1 MFVCSH
7 ISDGILN
14 SLFPW
19 KSAQNRFSSILVVK
33 KIWKWGIVGNLI
45 LNNFIICN
53 IWPKYVFTCQE
64 IKEILGKCPKLSKN
78 VQFYCRYL
86 FFNFAFFSVFFWIP
100 ITFRNFLVTLS
111 SQFFDFLSYIAGKC
125 IFVSQ
130 MPTNSEKNPK
140 NVHFYCRYL
149 FFNFAFFSVF
159 FGFQLPLETFWWAYR
174 AIFSIFCPIWQKNSF
189 FFVSNIVHF
198 C

>member
-1 MFVCSH
+1 MRKLQFISNH
-7 ISDGILN
+7 INTLLISWSSTYFI
-14 SLFPW
+14 SLFPG

-86 FFNFAFFSVFFWIP
+86 FFNFAFFFSFFWIP

-111 SQFFDFLSYIAGKC
+111 RQFFDFLSYMAGKC
-125 IFVSQ
+125 IFLCQ
-130 MPTNSEKNPK
+130 IPK
-140 NVHFYCRYL
+140 
-149 FFNFAFFSVF
+149 
-159 FGFQLPLETFWWAYR
+159 
-174 AIFSIFCPIWQKNSF
+174 IF
-189 FFVSNIVHF
+189 V
-198 C
+198 

>member
-1 MFVCSH
+1 MQFH
-7 ISDGILN
+7 IAGIIFLVPLIVN
-14 SLFPW
+14 KNIIEDEMKNIFLHVPWDPSLFPW

-86 FFNFAFFSVFFWIP
+86 FFNFAFFSVFF
-100 ITFRNFLVTLS
+100 
-111 SQFFDFLSYIAGKC
+111 
-125 IFVSQ
+125 
-130 MPTNSEKNPK
+130 
-140 NVHFYCRYL
+140 
-149 FFNFAFFSVF
+149 
-159 FGFQLPLETFWWAYR
+159 GFQLPLETFWLPYR
-174 AIFSIFCPIWQKNSF
+174 ASFLIFCPIWHENSLF
-189 FFVSNIVHF
+189 CVAHF

>member
-1 MFVCSH
+1 M
-7 ISDGILN
+7 I

-86 FFNFAFFSVFFWIP
+86 FFNFAFFSVFF
-100 ITFRNFLVTLS
+100 
-111 SQFFDFLSYIAGKC
+111 
-125 IFVSQ
+125 
-130 MPTNSEKNPK
+130 
-140 NVHFYCRYL
+140 
-149 FFNFAFFSVF
+149 
-159 FGFQLPLETFWWAYR
+159 GFQLPLETFWWAYR
-174 AIFSIFCPIWQKNSF
+174 AIFLIFCPIWQENSF
-189 FFVSNIVHF
+189 FCVKYSPFLLKLRKFLPKVYFVGENPGHFTKNSSISWQVGTHFEHNVSNEKLFRINFSTKPHYQF
-198 C
+198 FQKSFQGTDYKK